1 MMSIGITTDH
11 GRLELKVSDAT
22 FLVSDGAAALT
33 GNIEYV

>member
-22 FLVSDGAAALT
+22 QLIRQAMRKVWR
-33 GNIEYV
+33 